1 MIMRICSLL
10 PSATEILY
18 ELDLGD
24 SVVGVT
30 HECDFPPDANNK
42 TVVVRSAFDASRL
55 DSEEI
60 DKIIVQRVKEGMD
73 IYVVDDS
80 ALRKASPDL
89 IVAQGL
95 CEVCSPHMKEL
106 NRAMNI
112 LENKPKVIVLDPH
125 DLDEVLLSIQ
135 QVAKTVGKEMKGGEI
150 VRKLRERIQHI
161 SSVTKNVKNSLK
173 VLCIEWLDPIF
184 SAGHWIPQMVEI
196 AGGINGVSKQ
206 GEPSRRMEWK
216 EVLEFDP
223 EIIVLMPC
231 GFDIERTMKEL
242 SRIEKH
248 EEWQQLRAVKNK
260 MVYATDASSYFS
272 RPGPRTVTGL
282 EILAKII
289 HPETFRDLNVPDRSF
304 RSIY

>member
-1 MIMRICSLL
+1 MRICSFL

-30 HECDFPPDANNK
+30 HECDFPSDANNK
-42 TVVVRSAFDASRL
+42 TIVVRSAFDASKL
-55 DSEEI
+55 SSEEI
-60 DKIIVQRVKEGMD
+60 DNIIVQRVREGKD

-106 NRAMNI
+106 NRAMSI
-112 LENKPKVIVLDPH
+112 LGNKPKVVVLDPH
-125 DLDEVLLSIQ
+125 DLDEILVSIE
-135 QVAKTVGKEMKGGEI
+135 QVAKTVGKERKGEEI
-150 VRKLRERIQHI
+150 VQKLWKRIDHVR
-161 SSVTKNVKNSLK
+161 SVTRNTKNSPK
-173 VLCIEWLDPIF
+173 VLCIEWLDPLF
-184 SAGHWIPQMVEI
+184 TAGHWVPQMVEV
-196 AGGINGVSKQ
+196 AHAVNGISKR

-216 EVLEFDP
+216 EALEFDP
-223 EIIVLMPC
+223 DIIVLMPC
-231 GFDIERTMKEL
+231 GFDIERTMREL
-242 SRIEKH
+242 WRIEKH
-248 EEWQQLRAVKNK
+248 EEWQKLPAVKNK

-289 HPETFRDLNVPDRSF
+289 HPDLFRDLNVPEDAF
-304 RSIY
+304 RRIY

>member
-1 MIMRICSLL
+1 LL

-18 ELDLGD
+18 ELGLGD

-30 HECDFPPDANNK
+30 HECDFPAEANNK
-42 TVVVRSAFDASRL
+42 TVVVRSAFDASKL
-55 DSEEI
+55 NSEEI
-60 DKIIVQRVKEGMD
+60 DRIIVQRVREGMD

-80 ALRKASPDL
+80 ALRKANPDL

-125 DLDEVLLSIQ
+125 DLDEVLTSIE
-135 QVAKTVGKEMKGGEI
+135 QVAKTVGKEQKGREI
-150 VRKLRERIQHI
+150 VEKLRTRIEHVGA
-161 SSVTKNVKNSLK
+161 VTRKVRNSPK

-184 SAGHWIPQMVEI
+184 SAGHWVPQMVSI
-196 AGGINGVSKQ
+196 AGAINGVSER

-216 EVLEFDP
+216 EALEFDP

-242 SRIEKH
+242 WRIEKH
-248 EEWQQLRAVKNK
+248 EEWKELRAVKNK
-260 MVYATDASSYFS
+260 MVYATDSSSYFS

-289 HPETFRDLNVPDRSF
+289 HPEVFRDLNVPEGSF
-304 RSIY
+304 RRIY

>member
-1 MIMRICSLL
+1 MRICSLL

-18 ELDLGD
+18 ELELGD

-30 HECDFPPDANNK
+30 HECDYPADAYNK
-42 TVVVRSAFDASRL
+42 TIVVRSAFDASKL
-55 DSEEI
+55 SSQEI
-60 DKIIVQRVKEGMD
+60 DNVIVQRVREGKD
-73 IYVVDDS
+73 IYVVDDN

-89 IVAQGL
+89 IVAQAL

-106 NRAMNI
+106 DRAMNI
-112 LENKPKVIVLDPH
+112 LDNKPKVIVLDPH
-125 DLDEVLLSIQ
+125 DLDEVLVSIEK
-135 QVAKTVGKEMKGGEI
+135 VAKTVGKEKKGEEI
-150 VRKLRERIQHI
+150 VQKLQKRIDHVR
-161 SSVTKNVKNSLK
+161 SVIRNAKNSPK

-184 SAGHWIPQMVEI
+184 TAGHWVPQMVEV
-196 AGGINGVSKQ
+196 AGAVNGVSKR

-216 EVLEFDP
+216 EVIEFDP

-231 GFDIERTMKEL
+231 GFDIERTMKERW
-242 SRIEKH
+242 RIEKH
-248 EEWQQLRAVKNK
+248 EEWQELRAVKNK

-289 HPETFRDLNVPDRSF
+289 HPEMFRDLNVPEGSF
-304 RSIY
+304 RRIY

>member
-1 MIMRICSLL
+1 MRICSLL

-18 ELDLGD
+18 ELELGD

-30 HECDFPPDANNK
+30 HECDFPADANNK
-42 TVVVRSAFDASRL
+42 TIVVRSAFDASKL
-55 DSEEI
+55 SSEEI
-60 DKIIVQRVKEGMD
+60 DNIIVQRVREGKD

-106 NRAMNI
+106 DRAMNI
-112 LENKPKVIVLDPH
+112 LDNKPKVIVLDPH
-125 DLDEVLLSIQ
+125 DLDEVLVSIE
-135 QVAKTVGKEMKGGEI
+135 QVAKTVGKEKKGEE
-150 VRKLRERIQHI
+150 VVQKLRRRIEQVR
-161 SSVTKNVKNSLK
+161 SVARNAKNNPK

-184 SAGHWIPQMVEI
+184 TAGHWVPQMVEI
-196 AGGINGVSKQ
+196 AGAVNGVSKR

-216 EVLEFDP
+216 EALEFDP

-242 SRIEKH
+242 WRIEKH
-248 EEWQQLRAVKNK
+248 EEWQKLPAVKNK
-260 MVYATDASSYFS
+260 MVYATDAGSYFS

-289 HPETFRDLNVPDRSF
+289 NQDLFRDLNVPEDAF
-304 RSIY
+304 RRVY

>member
-18 ELDLGD
+18 ELELGD

-42 TVVVRSAFDASRL
+42 TVVVRSAFDASKL
-55 DSEEI
+55 SSEEI
-60 DKIIVQRVKEGMD
+60 DNEIVQRVREGKD
-73 IYVVDDS
+73 IYVVDDN

-106 NRAMNI
+106 DRAMNI
-112 LENKPKVIVLDPH
+112 LDNKPKVVVLDPH
-125 DLDEVLLSIQ
+125 DLDEVLASIE
-135 QVAKTVGKEMKGGEI
+135 QVAKTVGKEKKGEEI
-150 VRKLRERIQHI
+150 VQKLRKRIDHVR
-161 SSVTKNVKNSLK
+161 SVTRNAKNTPK

-184 SAGHWIPQMVEI
+184 TAGHWVPQMVEV
-196 AGGINGVSKQ
+196 ARAVNGVSKR

-216 EVLEFDP
+216 EAVEFAPD
-223 EIIVLMPC
+223 IIVLMPC

-242 SRIEKH
+242 WRIEKH
-248 EEWQQLRAVKNK
+248 EEWQEFPAVKNK
-260 MVYATDASSYFS
+260 MVFATDASSYFS

-282 EILAKII
+282 EILAKIM
-289 HPETFRDLNVPDRSF
+289 HPALFRNLNVPEDAF
-304 RSIY
+304 RRIY